1 MIDQIYDIAM
11 QLAPNAD
18 ANLLRIS
25 VLKVEQMICNYCNVD
40 VVPEGL
46 YYVAADMVVEAW
58 NRIRLGNA
66 GTGAGGASEVKSV
79 TRGDT
84 SYTFE
89 TQTESLK
96 AVLSSTGF
104 LNDWKTQLNAFRR
117 MRR

>member
-11 QLAPNAD
+11 QLAPDAD
-18 ANLLRIS
+18 ANLLR
-25 VLKVEQMICNYCNVD
+25 VCMLKVEQMICNYCNVD
-40 VVPEGL
+40 AVPEGL

-58 NRIRLGNA
+58 NRMRLGNT
-66 GTGAGGASEVKSV
+66 GTGDGTAEVKSV

-84 SYTFE
+84 SYTFA

-104 LNDWKTQLNAFRR
+104 LNDWKTQLNVFRR